1 MCGGAAGGGE
11 GGGAAAAH
19 AACKGGSTGV
29 CGRRAQ
35 AECTSKI
42 TSKFVTLDVSQPSSG
57 WLNAFA
63 PCRAER
69 GGHTMRGGRRGAAAA
84 HAACKG
90 SEGSRH

>member
-69 GGHTMRGGRRGAAAA
+69 GGIRDAGRSPRGGSR
-84 HAACKG
+84 ACSVQGK
-90 SEGSRH
+90 